1 MKRVNLFIL
10 VLFLGFLPVF
20 CGSEVMANGL
30 DSLYVDGKA
39 IENFT
44 SDNLAYKHYLP
55 YSTVNNPT
63 INFKLSDAS
72 NQVQIIQPANLKG
85 NKEERTVYVKIS
97 AGNGSLLE
105 TYSVEY
111 EVLPKLDI
119 YMALGQS
126 NMAGRGYLTAEDY
139 APVEDVY
146 LLTPAGGLELASNP
160 MNKYSSIRKDLSVQQ
175 MSPSYSFAKKI
186 RDEAGVTV
194 GIMQNARGGTTIEQW
209 TKGSADGFYEEAV
222 RRAKE
227 IRRFGEIK
235 GLIWHQGEGNASDP
249 DGYKAKLLK
258 MVTDFRTDLGIP
270 DLLVVVGQI
279 AQWRSA
285 AFNAM
290 IETVPTF
297 VPNSDWVSS
306 VGLTP
311 LIDTSDPHF
320 DRASNILIG
329 ERYADKVLT
338 KVYKK
343 IANKYQDTETD
354 RLKADIE
361 SGVYDEYILTTSGGN
376 YVFSSTLIGA
386 VTPAKSFILR
396 ADTGLEQRPVVS
408 FRRVSSST
416 TLTTFMPNRENITM
430 KFEGLEIDGSNP
442 GYAPPILIR
451 TNKTDSTTGANCTI
465 IFNDCYI
472 HHCTHSTSV
481 IRIDHPGAVVDIQ
494 NTTFA
499 NCTGSIVNFIIKD
512 IDHGDVTIRNCTFT
526 DLSGASSIISYLSTT
541 SGKNITIDHCTFNK
555 IESTKDVF
563 VFGKVTGEINIT
575 NSIFYQI
582 NKSFT
587 FNSPAPNI
595 SFSYLDGLSALPT
608 GNINNSFSGIAPS
621 FVNVGLHQF
630 GLLNKTD
637 FICNDGLPAGNSVYY
652 INTPILSE
660 ATNVT
665 SSDFTISWSP
675 VPNARYYVVN
685 LYLDG
690 NLVESKT
697 FNPDV
702 TTCRFEGL
710 LESAI
715 YTCNVIA
722 KNNNQ
727 GFDSEVSNIVQI
739 TTNTTGIDHINSP
752 IPFTIRR
759 NNLKVSQPGYIKVFN
774 LQGVMILDVFCESEY
789 ILNLQRGVYVFRYT
803 SENGNSISCKYP
815 VF

>member
-1 MKRVNLFIL
+1 MGLF
-10 VLFLGFLPVF
+10 PVF
-20 CGSEVMANGL
+20 NGSGVMASGL
-30 DSLYVDGKA
+30 DSLYVDGIS

-44 SDNLAYKHYLP
+44 SENLTYKHCLP
-55 YSTVNNPT
+55 YSTVGNPT
-63 INFKLSDAS
+63 IKFKLSDAS

-85 NKEERTVYVKIS
+85 TKEERTVQVKIN
-97 AGNGSLLE
+97 GGDGSLIK

-119 YMALGQS
+119 FLALGQS
-126 NMAGRGYLTAEDY
+126 NMAGRGYLVAGDY
-139 APVEDVY
+139 EPTEDVY
-146 LLTPAGGLELASNP
+146 LLTPGGGLELASNP

-175 MSPSYSFAKKI
+175 MSLTYSFAKKI

-209 TKGSADGFYEEAV
+209 TKGSTDRFYEEAI
-222 RRAKE
+222 RRANE

-235 GLIWHQGEGNASDP
+235 GLLWHQGEGNASDP
-249 DGYKAKLLK
+249 VGYKAKLLK
-258 MVTDFRTDLGIP
+258 MVTDFRNDLGIP
-270 DLLVVVGQI
+270 DLFVVVGQI

-320 DRASNILIG
+320 DRISNITLG

-338 KVYKK
+338 KLYER
-343 IANKYQDTETD
+343 IANRYQDTETD

-361 SGVYDEYILTTSGGN
+361 SGMYDEYILTTSGGN
-376 YVFSSTLIGA
+376 YMFSSTLIGA

-396 ADTGLEQRPVVS
+396 AEAGLEQRPVVS

-430 KFEGLEIDGSNP
+430 EFEGLEFDGSNP

-451 TNKTDSTTGANCTI
+451 TNKTDTTTGANCTI
-465 IFNDCYI
+465 ILKDCYI
-472 HHCTHSTSV
+472 HDCTHSTSV
-481 IRIDHPGAVVDIQ
+481 IRIDHPGAVIDIQ

-512 IDHGDVTIRNCTFT
+512 IDHGDVTIKNSTFT
-526 DLSGASSIISYLSTT
+526 DLSGASSIISYQSTT
-541 SGKNITIDHCTFNK
+541 SGRNVTIDHCTFNK
-555 IESTKDVF
+555 IDSSKDVF
-563 VFGKVTGEINIT
+563 VFGKITGEINIT
-575 NSIFYQI
+575 NSIFYQV

-587 FNSPAPNI
+587 FSSPAPNI
-595 SFSYLDGLSALPT
+595 SYSYLEGLSALPA
-608 GNINNSFSGIAPS
+608 GNINNSFSGIVPS
-621 FVNVGLHQF
+621 FANAGLHQF
-630 GLLNKTD
+630 GLLNKTN

-652 INTPILSE
+652 LNTPILNE
-660 ATNVT
+660 ATNIT
-665 SSDFTISWSP
+665 SSDFTISWSS
-675 VPNARYYVVN
+675 VPNARFYVVN

-690 NLVESKT
+690 NLVETKSL
-697 FNPDV
+697 NSDS
-702 TTCRFEGL
+702 TTCKFEGL
-710 LESAI
+710 LESAT

-722 KNNNQ
+722 KNNSQ
-727 GFDSEVSNIVQI
+727 GFDSDVSNIINI
-739 TTNTTGIDHINSP
+739 TTQTTGIDDIKKSTPFSIN
-752 IPFTIRR
+752 R
-759 NNLKVSQPGYIKVFN
+759 NSINVSQPGKIRVFN
-774 LQGVMILDVFCESEY
+774 LQGVKLFEVFCEREH
-789 ILNLQRGVYVFRYT
+789 ILNLQSGVYVFSYT
-803 SENGNSISCKYP
+803 SNDGTSILRKYS